1 MKLKAIENVLVKYQ
15 QGKNGYMTAESQQVI
30 ALLDDV
36 TGGALSPTKAN
47 AWTLQHDS
55 NNKRSQSAADQWKF
69 GGPGSASLT
78 GRKPYTSGG
87 GRSGFTGFT
96 SRVME
101 QRPSP
106 SGHRARR
113 ILNRLP

>member
-1 MKLKAIENVLVKYQ
+1 
-15 QGKNGYMTAESQQVI
+15 MTAESQQVI

-47 AWTLQHDS
+47 AWTLQND
-55 NNKRSQSAADQWKF
+55 NKRSQSAADQWKF
-69 GGPGSASLT
+69 GTPGCASLT
-78 GRKPYTSGG
+78 GRKPYTSSTAQ
-87 GRSGFTGFT
+87 RSGFTGFT

-101 QRPSP
+101 QRASP

-113 ILNRLP
+113 ILNRLPQNL